1 MPGYVGFAF
10 ASALLY
16 AAGMIFMRAGLRHM
30 PVRAGAAIGVP
41 ATAIA
46 FWLLAPFT
54 VDPAG
59 AVLPAVALFALVGL
73 FFPAAVTL
81 IMYES
86 NRRLG
91 PTAAATASSV
101 TPLFA
106 MAAAVA
112 VLGESITAGKLAG
125 TLAIVAAVWLLAQRG
140 ARSDSAAGW
149 SLALPLGGALIRA
162 VAQAASKAGLLL
174 WPSPFGAALIG
185 YTVSAVVLIVLRLR
199 TSGPPGRMSPRAVA
213 LFVAIGLCNGGAVL
227 TMNFAL
233 LDGPVSVVSPIIAAH
248 PLFTL
253 LLGAIFLRDERVDAR
268 LVLGTLLTLG
278 GVALLV
284 GAA

>member
-1 MPGYVGFAF
+1 MAF
-10 ASALLY
+10 VSALLY
-16 AAGMIFMRAGLRHM
+16 AAGMIFMQVGLRYM

-41 ATAIA
+41 ATATI
-46 FWLLAPFT
+46 FWMLAPFT
-54 VDPAG
+54 VDAAS
-59 AVLPAVALFALVGL
+59 AVPQAVALFALVGL

-91 PTAAATASSV
+91 ATAAATASSV

-106 MAAAVA
+106 TAGAVA
-112 VLGESITAGKLAG
+112 FLGESVSVGMIAG
-125 TLAIVAAVWLLAQRG
+125 TVAIVAAVWLLATRG
-140 ARSDSAAGW
+140 ARVGAAVGW
-149 SLALPLGGALIRA
+149 ALCLPLGGALIRA
-162 VAQAASKAGLLL
+162 IAQAASKAGLAL

-185 YTVSAVVLIVLRLR
+185 YTVSAAALLTLRVS
-199 TSGPPGRMSPRAVA
+199 TAGPPARMSVRAVA
-213 LFVAIGLCNGGAVL
+213 LFVGVGVCNGGAVL
-227 TMNFAL
+227 AMNFAL

-248 PLFTL
+248 PLLTL
-253 LLGAIFLRDERVDAR
+253 LLGAIFLRDERVDVR

-284 GAA
+284 SAV